1 MGYAMGKI
9 AYLIG
14 VHRHLELFKRVFR
27 AVYDPADYFLV
38 HVDRKTSVGYHAAVA
53 DFLRAYANASVL
65 PSMKV
70 TWGGWNMVE
79 LQLAGMRRLLELGDD
94 WSFFT
99 NLSGQCFPL
108 KTPARIRA
116 ALATKAGRNFVD
128 VYDLE
133 KHWPYGMIRVR
144 YPWIKIPGLPIRR
157 PVRIPIRRRYLEG
170 VRPYHGSSWFTVSRA
185 FCEYVVG
192 HPDVKRFEDYYKWT
206 VCADEG
212 FFQTVLMHSPFRD
225 TVEPYRRAIVWT
237 GGSSPK
243 TWTLADRDALLASE
257 DWYARK
263 FDPDVDARIVDV
275 LEDHLNLT
283 ARSPV

>member
-1 MGYAMGKI
+1 MGRWEVKI
-9 AYLIG
+9 AYLIA

-27 AVYDPADYFLV
+27 AVYDPADYFLI
-38 HVDRKTSVGYHAAVA
+38 HVDRKTDAGYHAAVA
-53 DFLRAYANASVL
+53 EFLRPYPNASVL
-65 PSMKV
+65 LSRRID
-70 TWGGWNMVE
+70 WGAWNMVD
-79 LQLAGMRRLLELGDD
+79 LQIRGMHQLLNKADD

-108 KTPARIRA
+108 KPPAQIRA
-116 ALATKAGRNFVD
+116 ELAAKPSRNFLD
-128 VYDLE
+128 VSDLE
-133 KHWPYGMIRVR
+133 QVWPAGLARVR
-144 YPWIKIPGLPIRR
+144 YYWVKIPGLHIRR
-157 PVRIPIRRRYLEG
+157 PVRLPIRRRFPAG
-170 VRPYHGSSWFTVSRA
+170 TRPYHGSSWFTLSRT
-185 FCEYVVG
+185 FCEYVV
-192 HPDVKRFEDYYKWT
+192 HSPDVKRFMDFYRWT

-225 TVEPYRRAIVWT
+225 TVEPHRRAIIWT

-243 TWTLADRDALLASE
+243 TWTLADRDALLACN

-283 ARSPV
+283 ARQPV